1 MTVSK
6 ETEDER
12 GPTDDPNVEAES
24 ILLFI
29 SILAL
34 LLFLAAH

>member
-1 MTVSK
+1 MTVSE
-6 ETEDER
+6 ETKDER
-12 GPTDDPNVEAES
+12 GPRDDPNVEAES